1 MAFDHRSSDRA
12 AGLGTCVVQATSR
25 ADSAQVEPAGARR
38 LGRLVSRGMQML
50 PAVGMLMISGPVSAQ
65 TILTVGPDGAYTTV
79 GSAASQIVNGSDYE
93 IRIQEGD
100 HWGGVGLVSPG
111 SFTSGSVVISGGWT
125 STFSIQRPHPNATRL
140 HEGRMGIWIQGGSYR
155 VENLTSRDSTAGLDG
170 GAMDIHLSGDAH
182 VRLERLWI
190 VANQASVSMVG
201 DLHGGGVNAVL
212 TDSSRIEIA
221 DCEVSRNVMEPTLGE
236 AAYGGGIYLSTSGSS
251 TALLVRTRIEGN
263 SCASSV
269 SGRYGGGLFVFAQA
283 SSSVELIDCTVRGN
297 TLGAGTGSSEGSGAF
312 ITVNLTGHVVAR
324 RVAWLANLDTGTAS
338 AAQAHINVASDA
350 TVEVTDSVVC
360 SGNDIGVQAYSQGAL
375 RLTNLTVAEN
385 AGDGVKIS
393 TGSSLVSLYNTI
405 AFLNGTDTNINGTI
419 ASGGNLIGVDP
430 IFDDPV
436 G

>member
-1 MAFDHRSSDRA
+1 MVLDHRSCDRA
-12 AGLGTCVVQATSR
+12 AGLGACVVQATR
-25 ADSAQVEPAGARR
+25 CAGRFQAEPAGPRR
-38 LGRLVSRGMQML
+38 IGRLVSRAMKML
-50 PAVGMLMISGPVSAQ
+50 PAVGLLMISGPVSAQ

-100 HWGGVGLVSPG
+100 HWGGVGLVSPV

-125 STFSIQRPHPNATRL
+125 SSFSTQTPHPNATRL
-140 HEGRMGIWIQGGSYR
+140 HEGRMEIWIQGGSYR
-155 VENLTSRDSTAGLDG
+155 VENLTSRDSTAGFDG
-170 GAMDIHLSGDAH
+170 GAMDIRLSGDAH

-190 VANQASVSMVG
+190 VDNQAGVSMVG
-201 DLHGGGVNAVL
+201 DLHGGGVNAGL

-221 DCEVSRNVMEPTLGE
+221 DCQVSRNVMEPTLGE
-236 AAYGGGIYLSTSGSS
+236 ATYGGGVYLSTSGSS
-251 TALLVRTRIEGN
+251 TALLTRTRIEGN

-269 SGRYGGGLFVFAQA
+269 SGRYGGGLVVFAQA

-312 ITVNLTGHVVAR
+312 ITTNLTGRVVAR
-324 RVAWLANLDTGTAS
+324 RVSWLANLDTGTAS
-338 AAQAHINVASDA
+338 AAQTHINVASDA
-350 TVEVTDSVVC
+350 AVEVTDSVVC
-360 SGNDIGVQAYSQGAL
+360 SGNDIGVQAYSQGVL
-375 RLTNLTVAEN
+375 RLTNLTVADN

-393 TGSSLVSLYNTI
+393 TSSGVASLYNTI
-405 AFLNGTDTNINGTI
+405 AFLNGADTNLTGTI
-419 ASGGNLIGVDP
+419 STGGNLIGVDP